1 MLIIRYRRRGLL
13 ANDLPA
19 HSRYDCD
26 NENDHQQVDQVDFA
40 EQTAF
45 FINNFHVCLQ
55 YLWIWLILRRK

>member
-13 ANDLPA
+13 ADKLPA
-19 HSRYDCD
+19 HGQHNGHDQ
-26 NENDHQQVDQVDFA
+26 NENKQVDQIDLA

-55 YLWIWLILRRK
+55 YLWIWLILRAK